1 MKQPLSN
8 LNSISEIAN
17 PEYHRTKGRPPKR
30 YKSSVETSTSKS
42 TTSVKIC
49 SYCLAGIE
57 RLQEQY
63 KNYGQKYQKLD
74 HLDDTI
80 DPLSNST
87 FVSNSVISS
96 EDIDLHEISAAIANI
111 LQPENLEDMIQ
122 TAINC
127 EVEKRV
133 KLFFDN
139 HTNFIISSS
148 LSHLSFS
155 SSHLS
160 SAPQK

>member
-1 MKQPLSN
+1 
-8 LNSISEIAN
+8 
-17 PEYHRTKGRPPKR
+17 
-30 YKSSVETSTSKS
+30 
-42 TTSVKIC
+42 
-49 SYCLAGIE
+49 
-57 RLQEQY
+57 
-63 KNYGQKYQKLD
+63 QKYQKLD

>member
-1 MKQPLSN
+1 MKQPLSD

-42 TTSVKIC
+42 TTSVKTC
-49 SYCLAGIE
+49 SYCL
-57 RLQEQY
+57 
-63 KNYGQKYQKLD
+63 GQKYQKLD

-111 LQPENLEDMIQ
+111 LQPENLENMIQ

-139 HTNFIISSS
+139 RTNFIISSS